1 MLDIEAWL
9 EKWSRAVRDSFGSR
23 VCFMGLQGSRARGE
37 AEAESDIDTVLILD
51 ELSASDLARLRQAVA
66 ALPERD
72 KLCGFV
78 SGKEELRSWERSEL
92 FQFYNDTRPIFGS
105 LDFLLPLLDREAA
118 LRSARTGACAVYHGC
133 AHLLLHGGG
142 QAELRELRKAAFFAL
157 RALAWL
163 ETGSFPGSRAELD
176 ESSRAL
182 LESGPEDLLAWASGV
197 IKNVF

>member
-1 MLDIEAWL
+1 
-9 EKWSRAVRDSFGSR
+9 
-23 VCFMGLQGSRARGE
+23 MGLQGSRARGE
-37 AEAESDIDTVLILD
+37 AGAESDIDTVLIID

-118 LRSARTGACAVYHGC
+118 LRSARTGACAMYHGC

-176 ESSRAL
+176 VSSRAL

>member
-1 MLDIEAWL
+1 
-9 EKWSRAVRDSFGSR
+9 
-23 VCFMGLQGSRARGE
+23 MGLQGSRARGE
-37 AEAESDIDTVLILD
+37 AGAESDIDIVLILD

-142 QAELRELRKAAFFAL
+142 
-157 RALAWL
+157 
-163 ETGSFPGSRAELD
+163 
-176 ESSRAL
+176 
-182 LESGPEDLLAWASGV
+182 
-197 IKNVF
+197 